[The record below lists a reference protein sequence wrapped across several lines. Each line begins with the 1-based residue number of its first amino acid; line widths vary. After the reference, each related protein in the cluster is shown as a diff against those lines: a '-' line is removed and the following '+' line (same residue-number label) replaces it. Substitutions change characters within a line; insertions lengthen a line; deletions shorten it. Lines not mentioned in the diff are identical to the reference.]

1 MKNKVRK
8 FFKKIKNKI
17 NSKNQTPA
25 RNRRNVGLILSI
37 TTIAVFVL
45 FTSRFI
51 YIVTIGKVGT
61 ENLNEKKDSLYQ
73 GSSIIKAKRGTIFD
87 RNGLPIAKDATSYSL
102 YAELSKDY
110 IGLNNVELFVHEKDH
125 NAIAEILNKHA
136 SVPKEM
142 TLEQLKPKK
151 NKAGKE
157 ISYVEFGSEGKNL
170 SLETKTEIEKELQE
184 KKITGIYFN
193 EHPDRMYPNG
203 EFASYLIGYASP
215 QKDKN
220 GNTVSISGEEGM
232 GIEKAYDKVL
242 KGEDGHKNYQRDSKG
257 NEIPG
262 TEIVEKKA
270 KDGQDIYT
278 TIDTNLQVRLEDAM
292 SEVQK
297 EAKPVNMTATLMNAK
312 TGEILAASQRPT
324 FDPQTKRGLYEEKGQ
339 PKPVWENLLIENP
352 YEPGSTM
359 KVFTMAAAIDSG
371 NLNENETFQSGK
383 IQVEDRVI
391 NDWNG
396 GEGKGP
402 MTYRQALAWSSN
414 VGMIR
419 LEQKMGPTWQSYLQK
434 FGFGK
439 TTDSN
444 LPNEKPGNIQDTS
457 PVDTAMTSFGQ
468 AINVTNFQMM
478 QGFSAIAN
486 DGKMMKPQY
495 LKKVTTEDKKDKV
508 YGPKE
513 VGQPVR
519 PETANKVLD
528 FMQDV
533 VNDKVYGTGTGIYNI
548 DGLNV
553 SAKTGTA
560 QIFDR
565 GLLLTGPT
573 DYIYSVVQMA
583 PTENPEYIM
592 YVTMKQPKV
601 GDAPEQIAKISN
613 SVLEHAFK
621 VDAGNTE
628 HK

>member
-1 MKNKVRK
+1 M

-37 TTIAVFVL
+37 MTIAVFVL

-142 TLEQLKPKK
+142 TLEQLKPKR

-513 VGQPVR
+513 VGQPVKSD
-519 PETANKVLD
+519 TANKVLD